1 MRASDGR
8 ERIEARRRCDDES
21 GGPAIPETAGFGC
34 DTPFAITGPA
44 NNTKST
50 TKPRMRGPRT
60 TDYWRWGGLVA
71 ADACQR
77 ADRQRGLCPR
87 QRSNIC
93 CCLKP
98 FRWFCPPSVCP
109 HLRSVDRRPGTGGVW
124 VFVYYF
130 RRLAL
135 MVSSHLAAIIEPK
148 KIAIVTSAQS
158 GKLSITIPGICAPT
172 RPFSSPSGLS
182 PITPPKGRSHTASE
196 PVVRAHHRET
206 LGIANPCR
214 RLPKLRKGDCAAVA
228 LCPSHGRTAR

>member
-1 MRASDGR
+1 M
-8 ERIEARRRCDDES
+8 
-21 GGPAIPETAGFGC
+21 
-34 DTPFAITGPA
+34 
-44 NNTKST
+44 
-50 TKPRMRGPRT
+50 
-60 TDYWRWGGLVA
+60 
-71 ADACQR
+71 
-77 ADRQRGLCPR
+77 
-87 QRSNIC
+87 
-93 CCLKP
+93 
-98 FRWFCPPSVCP
+98 
-109 HLRSVDRRPGTGGVW
+109 
-124 VFVYYF
+124 FVYYF

-214 RLPKLRKGDCAAVA
+214 RLPKLRKGDLLLPLPRLAGQERPHMVLRAVVNGAADA
-228 LCPSHGRTAR
+228 APRPKARTYRSLRNVLIFSAGSAVRADDRL